1 MKQFKKVR
9 LIVSDFDGVM
19 TDNRVLVSEDG
30 LESVFCNRSDGL
42 AIEILKRNGIDVVV
56 ISKETNKVVQ
66 TRCRKLGLEVYNA
79 IENKVD
85 LLKKLVQEKGIARD
99 QVCYVGNEI
108 NDLDCMKE
116 VDLSVAPADS
126 HQSVLKIASYVT
138 RAKGGEGVIREI
150 SDLILL

>member
-1 MKQFKKVR
+1 MKQFRKIR

-19 TDNRVLVSEDG
+19 TNNRVLVSEDG
-30 LESVFCNRSDGL
+30 LEAVLCNRSDGL
-42 AIEILKRNGIDVVV
+42 AIEMLKRNGIDVVV

-66 TRCRKLGLEVYNA
+66 ARCRKLGLEVYDA
-79 IENKVD
+79 IENKAD
-85 LLKKLVQEKGIARD
+85 LLKRLIQEKGIDRD
-99 QVCYVGNEI
+99 QVCYIGNEI
-108 NDLDCMKE
+108 NDIECMKE

-150 SDLILL
+150 ADLIL